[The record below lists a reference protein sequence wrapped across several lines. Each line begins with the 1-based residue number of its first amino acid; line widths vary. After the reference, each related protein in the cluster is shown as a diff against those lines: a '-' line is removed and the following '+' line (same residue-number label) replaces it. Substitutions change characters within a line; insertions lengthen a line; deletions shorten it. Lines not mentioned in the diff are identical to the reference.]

1 MPRPRVIL
9 ALALFVVALAPNASF
24 AQAGPPPAAATQQA
38 PQPNFQIRGRI
49 TDTSGK
55 AIPRASVTL
64 RPKGGTVTIAGGL
77 AREDGSF
84 LIQNLRP
91 GTYSIRVVFIGY
103 APVIQD
109 VTLKPDTP
117 VLDLG
122 IAKLAPIAQMLEA
135 VTIKEEKA
143 TVVTEPDRSAY
154 RAKDVAPGASNA
166 SEVLEQTPSV
176 QVDADGKVSLRGNEN
191 VVVQVNGRPTPLRGP
206 QLASF
211 LKSLP
216 ANTVDRI
223 EVIPNPSAKYD
234 PEGMAGI
241 INVALKSNVDLGL
254 SGAVN
259 TALSTA
265 DRWNGSANLGYQAG
279 PWTTFVSGGVVS
291 DLRNVVG
298 INDRE
303 RYDAANALMGIT
315 GQDLVMTP
323 TNAGQNLNATVD
335 YKLSARDVLSN
346 ALMLNRRTSG
356 ESTMTGYTELDG
368 SGATIATYA
377 RPRDMDARGW
387 MFDYDVALKRTF
399 TPRTHELS
407 TEWRVNRAHDED
419 FTNQSRLASL
429 SSTSYTDAK
438 YEVNDALTRQVT
450 GQVDYVKAWK
460 NRRKLET
467 GWKSNVRW
475 LDRDYDVTVDP
486 AGDGNWVA
494 SPLSNALAFD
504 EAVHAVY
511 GVLSQGVGKWDLQAG
526 LRGEYATRDFQLDA
540 QKYPFDYTSLFPS
553 AVALYNIDPA
563 TQAKAS
569 YSRRIRR
576 PGTQELNP
584 FPTYFDVNNV
594 FFGNPDLAPEYT
606 DALEFGLTKNGS
618 KGMVQLAPFYRRTTD
633 VIRVDINTT
642 DTLDSREITSISF
655 RNMATSDSWGSD
667 LTGQVRWSPR
677 LSALTNFSVFKMVTD
692 GGSTSA
698 VGSDAVTWMG
708 RVNVTSE
715 LTKTLVLQVMYNYRA
730 PMKIEKGKFDT
741 QQAANLALRKK
752 LNGDKT
758 SLMLRVND
766 PFATLRFRIRAG
778 DDRVIQLTERN
789 PGTRMVFVGFQHNF
803 GRPPRVRQVAP
814 ESTGGGSV
822 GFGGPPGA

>member
-84 LIQNLRP
+84 LIQGLRP

-438 YEVNDALTRQVT
+438 YEVNDAITKSVT
-450 GQVDYVKAWK
+450 GQVDYLKAWK

>member
-1 MPRPRVIL
+1 VPRPRVIL

-84 LIQNLRP
+84 LIQGLRP

-752 LNGDKT
+752 LNGDKS